1 MVQLKPMHTKKVF
14 MAVAIAVPLAI
25 VMVMA
30 WKSETDPWLEA
41 YPDARNEKSSLGVT
55 TFDTVDAPPKV
66 LAFYRQTAAD
76 LGMTVTYDKAVGI
89 AWHLSAND
97 EARHRRFAIRVRA
110 APTDQGSAVAFT
122 LH

>member
-41 YPDARNEKSSLGVT
+41 YPDAETR
-55 TFDTVDAPPKV
+55 
-66 LAFYRQTAAD
+66 
-76 LGMTVTYDKAVGI
+76 
-89 AWHLSAND
+89 
-97 EARHRRFAIRVRA
+97 RA
-110 APTDQGSAVAFT
+110 ALA
-122 LH
+122 